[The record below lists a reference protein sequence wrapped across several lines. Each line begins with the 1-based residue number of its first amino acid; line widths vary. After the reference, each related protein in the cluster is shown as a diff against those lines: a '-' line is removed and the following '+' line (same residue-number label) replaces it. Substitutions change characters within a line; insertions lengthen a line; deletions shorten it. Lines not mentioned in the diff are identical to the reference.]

1 MSQKYKRK
9 VSNHDGDNSVRR
21 AIKAHDLQPGCIV
34 WLPASAIERRKVIS
48 QFKAPRTD
56 NDQELPSKAYNHP
69 VVVLK
74 VMTVPSRNLNRDVF
88 ASVAMVRLLVIE

>member
-9 VSNHDGDNSVRR
+9 DNSVRR

-34 WLPASAIERRKVIS
+34 WLPASAIERRKVIR

-74 VMTVPSRNLNRDVF
+74 VMTVSRNLNRDVF
-88 ASVAMVRLLVIE
+88 AIVAMVRLLVIE